1 MNNAAPMI
9 TATCSQKSECGLA
22 MKPILVATN
31 GSGISA
37 APKRAVRRRKPQD
50 QLKRAKFGM
59 HLPPDML
66 EYLAAQASSNG
77 RSVSEEIADRLE
89 TSRMAD
95 DAWGGPRVVA
105 LLRTLAAI
113 AAEHR
118 GWLDDHATFNLVRDR
133 WMAALKE
140 HEPRM
145 PTEVERRIAKYRVS
159 FAKLA
164 DQNLSPEVLDQLA
177 SMAEIIATEDRQ
189 LPEEVRTEFALKGL
203 EAGARARAL
212 GARGSSSGTT

>member
-1 MNNAAPMI
+1 
-9 TATCSQKSECGLA
+9 
-22 MKPILVATN
+22 MKPGLIATN
-31 GSGISA
+31 DCGTSA
-37 APKRAVRRRKPQD
+37 PPPRAVRRRKPQGHGE
-50 QLKRAKFGM
+50 RSKFGT
-59 HLPPDML
+59 HLSAEML

-77 RSVSEEIADRLE
+77 RSVSEEIVDRLE

-105 LLRTLAAI
+105 MLRTLAAI

-133 WMAALKE
+133 WVAALKE
-140 HEPRM
+140 HEPPM
-145 PTEVERRIAKYRVS
+145 PSEVERRIAKYRAS
-159 FAKLA
+159 FEKLA
-164 DQNLSPEVLDQLA
+164 DQDLSPEVLDQLA

-203 EAGARARAL
+203 EASARARAL
-212 GARGSSSGTT
+212 AARASS

>member
-1 MNNAAPMI
+1 M
-9 TATCSQKSECGLA
+9 
-22 MKPILVATN
+22 
-31 GSGISA
+31 
-37 APKRAVRRRKPQD
+37 
-50 QLKRAKFGM
+50 
-59 HLPPDML
+59 
-66 EYLAAQASSNG
+66 
-77 RSVSEEIADRLE
+77 
-89 TSRMAD
+89 
-95 DAWGGPRVVA
+95 VA

-140 HEPRM
+140 HEP
-145 PTEVERRIAKYRVS
+145 PLPAGVERRIAKYRAS
-159 FAKLA
+159 FEKLA
-164 DQNLSPEVLDQLA
+164 DQNLSPEMLDQLA

-212 GARGSSSGTT
+212 AARGSS

>member
-9 TATCSQKSECGLA
+9 TPTCSHTSDAELA
-22 MKPILVATN
+22 MKPILVATD
-31 GSGISA
+31 GSGMSA
-37 APKRAVRRRKPQD
+37 PPQRAVRRRKPQD
-50 QLKRAKFGM
+50 GLKRLKTGT

-77 RSVSEEIADRLE
+77 RSVSEEMADRLE

-118 GWLDDHATFNLVRDR
+118 GWLDDHATFNLVRER

-140 HEPRM
+140 HEPPM
-145 PTEVERRIAKYRVS
+145 PTEVERRIAKYRAS
-159 FAKLA
+159 FEKLA

-203 EAGARARAL
+203 EASARARAL
-212 GARGSSSGTT
+212 AARASS